1 VRSINLREIERGWR
15 WSGCP
20 SRREGRSGRVI
31 EEGVLWSLRTV
42 LVGVGVL
49 KMDSLRGKW
58 PRLTLVD
65 SRLWD
70 GTADVVHADLYAGVA
85 PS

>member
-1 VRSINLREIERGWR
+1 MVLTYCPCRG
-15 WSGCP
+15 S
-20 SRREGRSGRVI
+20 
-31 EEGVLWSLRTV
+31 
-42 LVGVGVL
+42 VL
-49 KMDSLRGKW
+49 KMDSLWGKW

-70 GTADVVHADLYAGVA
+70 GTAVHADLYAGVA

>member
-1 VRSINLREIERGWR
+1 VRSINLREIERGSRWR
-15 WSGCP
+15 GCP
-20 SRREGRSGRVI
+20 SRREGGRVI
-31 EEGVLWSLRTV
+31 GEGGSMVLTHCTCRGS
-42 LVGVGVL
+42 VL
-49 KMDSLRGKW
+49 KMDSLWGKW

-70 GTADVVHADLYAGVA
+70 GTAVHADLYAGVA